1 MLLGILSQFVSLICS
16 RFLFSFAHSWFKLR
30 AKVCIKINPSCD
42 IASRAL
48 GCVCY
53 GFSGFKITTDLRYSC
68 TVNFHDV
75 FIFLAVFGD

>member
-42 IASRAL
+42 IASRSIRL
-48 GCVCY
+48 CM
-53 GFSGFKITTDLRYSC
+53 LR
-68 TVNFHDV
+68 
-75 FIFLAVFGD
+75 FLWVQNNHRFEVQLYCEFP